1 MNDMLFPYLGGLI
14 VTGIVILI
22 SMLFFYTGRKE
33 KLKFYHERSKLPDAI
48 KFENL
53 LELKSRAETE
63 YQSLAE
69 RLNERRS
76 TVAERDAAAEWLE
89 KNQDL
94 LLRVKADREEQE
106 SLRMELD
113 SLKKQVLDQ
122 QTMINKK
129 QLEIANLLADH
140 GYHEKIKAQLDDEI
154 RAMEDRKNT
163 IDADRLKLESELEPL
178 KIRLSSIDAQIES
191 RRDEFD
197 QIARTLDERNQQ
209 LQCKLDQTSSL
220 ITQGE
225 DSLNSLRQQV
235 SDANSLLTERQAKA
249 SLAKI
254 EIEGFDKQKLQ
265 IIAETRRRE
274 EELVALEKKGTQMS
288 ASLQPLEAKLSVI
301 ETTII
306 AKKEEFELLNES
318 HSRSIEQHH
327 EELSRLRDFIGQ
339 GERKR
344 EELNN
349 QTASMNQ
356 KLSELR
362 VSINALEN
370 ENAILGRQKK
380 EFQEELSR
388 ISDGVKSLSARKLQ
402 IESDLQPLEVKLAGI
417 QTKIDRAEEEFH
429 SLRENLEKRIQLY
442 NLELEECKNRFDFNS
457 TKLSEIEKRLVE
469 TNNTLHVAR
478 DERSRL
484 SADVQ
489 ALQREKV
496 ALEDLI
502 KNLRADWNTVLQL
515 SGRDEGAEERR
526 TQELWQPYIKQKAS
540 EFSKRKGKSELDF
553 LDDSNN
559 YLRSKKLY
567 FPQRVLRAF
576 HTSLKVTDISPL
588 VVLAGISG
596 TGKSELP
603 RRYAEAM
610 GMHFLNVA
618 VQPRWDSPQD
628 MFGFF
633 NYLENRYRAT
643 ELGRALVQMDPFY
656 KEPNRGWTPP
666 ENWDHSLSSQ
676 MLLVLLD
683 EMNLARVEYYFSE
696 FLSRLETRRGIN
708 RNDSESRRKA
718 EIGLE
723 VGSGKN
729 KSPVMQL
736 FVDRNVL
743 FVGTMNE
750 DETTQALS
758 DKVIDRA
765 NVLRFGRPGRI
776 GDVGSEK
783 TISALDSKLDFSVW
797 NSWCKSENDLPASER
812 DRVLE
817 AIDAL
822 DKAMAEI
829 KRPFGFRTRNS
840 ILSYVSNYPS
850 QDNEAISDA
859 LADQIEQKI
868 LPKFRGLDSR
878 DSAVKG
884 SLSKIK
890 SVLNELNDELLISA
904 IDQSSRDGQFVWLGV
919 NRFEEEYNE
928 GRG

>member
-1 MNDMLFPYLGGLI
+1 
-14 VTGIVILI
+14 
-22 SMLFFYTGRKE
+22 
-33 KLKFYHERSKLPDAI
+33 
-48 KFENL
+48 
-53 LELKSRAETE
+53 
-63 YQSLAE
+63 
-69 RLNERRS
+69 
-76 TVAERDAAAEWLE
+76 
-89 KNQDL
+89 
-94 LLRVKADREEQE
+94 
-106 SLRMELD
+106 
-113 SLKKQVLDQ
+113 
-122 QTMINKK
+122 
-129 QLEIANLLADH
+129 
-140 GYHEKIKAQLDDEI
+140 
-154 RAMEDRKNT
+154 
-163 IDADRLKLESELEPL
+163 
-178 KIRLSSIDAQIES
+178 
-191 RRDEFD
+191 
-197 QIARTLDERNQQ
+197 
-209 LQCKLDQTSSL
+209 
-220 ITQGE
+220 
-225 DSLNSLRQQV
+225 
-235 SDANSLLTERQAKA
+235 
-249 SLAKI
+249 
-254 EIEGFDKQKLQ
+254 
-265 IIAETRRRE
+265 
-274 EELVALEKKGTQMS
+274 
-288 ASLQPLEAKLSVI
+288 
-301 ETTII
+301 
-306 AKKEEFELLNES
+306 
-318 HSRSIEQHH
+318 
-327 EELSRLRDFIGQ
+327 
-339 GERKR
+339 
-344 EELNN
+344 
-349 QTASMNQ
+349 
-356 KLSELR
+356 
-362 VSINALEN
+362 
-370 ENAILGRQKK
+370 
-380 EFQEELSR
+380 
-388 ISDGVKSLSARKLQ
+388 
-402 IESDLQPLEVKLAGI
+402 
-417 QTKIDRAEEEFH
+417 
-429 SLRENLEKRIQLY
+429 
-442 NLELEECKNRFDFNS
+442 
-457 TKLSEIEKRLVE
+457 
-469 TNNTLHVAR
+469 
-478 DERSRL
+478 L

-489 ALQREKV
+489 ALQREKL

-540 EFSKRKGKSELDF
+540 EFSKNRGKSELDF
-553 LDDSNN
+553 LDESEN

-567 FPQRVLRAF
+567 FPKRVLRAF

-610 GMHFLNVA
+610 GLHFLNVA

-656 KEPNRGWTPP
+656 KEKNRGWSPP

-683 EMNLARVEYYFSE
+683 EMNLARIEYYFSE

-708 RNDSESRRKA
+708 RNDTESRRKA

-729 KSPVMQL
+729 KSPIMQL

-776 GDVGSEK
+776 EEGGVEK
-783 TISALDSKLDFSVW
+783 SIPAVDSKLDFSVW
-797 NSWCKSENDLPASER
+797 NSWCRSENDLPASER
-812 DRVLE
+812 DRVLQS
-817 AIDAL
+817 IDKL

-850 QDNEAISDA
+850 QDNDAISEA

-890 SVLNELNDELLISA
+890 SILGELKDDLLISA

-919 NRFEEEYNE
+919 NRFEEEYSE
-928 GRG
+928 AR

>member
-1 MNDMLFPYLGGLI
+1 MTDMLLPFLGGLI
-14 VTGIVILI
+14 VTAIV
-22 SMLFFYTGRKE
+22 LFVSSFTYYQSKRGEIRYKKELEIIENERQRYPDAVRLTNLVELRKNAEEEYDSIQE
-33 KLKFYHERSKLPDAI
+33 KLANAKVVI
-48 KFENL
+48 
-53 LELKSRAETE
+53 
-63 YQSLAE
+63 
-69 RLNERRS
+69 
-76 TVAERDAAAEWLE
+76 AERDAAQIWLSA
-89 KNQDL
+89 NQDKL
-94 LLRVKADREEQE
+94 LQMKADREEQE
-106 SLRMELD
+106 SMRKQLEALSEKIRDQHSIINTNQSSIATVRAELSYYEKLKEQKEAEIQAIENAKSTVDEQRILLEQQLEPMRIKLSGIESEITSLSDRRSSLQKELEQITEQIKQGSEKLDLIREKQNEANSILSERQGKIGIAKLDLD
-113 SLKKQVLDQ
+113 SLEIKK
-122 QTMINKK
+122 TK
-129 QLEIANLLADH
+129 
-140 GYHEKIKAQLDDEI
+140 
-154 RAMEDRKNT
+154 
-163 IDADRLKLESELEPL
+163 
-178 KIRLSSIDAQIES
+178 
-191 RRDEFD
+191 
-197 QIARTLDERNQQ
+197 
-209 LQCKLDQTSSL
+209 
-220 ITQGE
+220 
-225 DSLNSLRQQV
+225 V
-235 SDANSLLTERQAKA
+235 SDAINRLEEQISGLEK
-249 SLAKI
+249 S
-254 EIEGFDKQKLQ
+254 KLQ
-265 IIAETRRRE
+265 M
-274 EELVALEKKGTQMS
+274 Q
-288 ASLQPLEAKLSVI
+288 
-301 ETTII
+301 
-306 AKKEEFELLNES
+306 
-318 HSRSIEQHH
+318 
-327 EELSRLRDFIGQ
+327 
-339 GERKR
+339 
-344 EELNN
+344 
-349 QTASMNQ
+349 
-356 KLSELR
+356 
-362 VSINALEN
+362 
-370 ENAILGRQKK
+370 
-380 EFQEELSR
+380 
-388 ISDGVKSLSARKLQ
+388 
-402 IESDLQPLEVKLAGI
+402 SDLQPLEVQLSGI
-417 QTKIDRAEEEFH
+417 QTRIANAQEE
-429 SLRENLEKRIQLY
+429 LTVVKENMEKRIQQY
-442 NLELEECKNRFDFNS
+442 ESEIAECKERFDL
-457 TKLSEIEKRLVE
+457 TEQKLSDLGIQLNDA
-469 TNNTLHVAR
+469 TNALHAAR

-489 ALQREKV
+489 ALQREKL

-526 TQELWQPYIKQKAS
+526 TQELWQPYIKLKAS

-553 LDDSNN
+553 IDDSEN

-567 FPQRVLRAF
+567 FPKRVLRAF

-656 KEPNRGWTPP
+656 KEPNRGWSPP

-708 RNDSESRRKA
+708 RNDPESRRKA

-729 KSPVMQL
+729 KSPIMQL

-776 GDVGSEK
+776 EDVGGEK
-783 TISALDSKLDFSVW
+783 SISQLDSKLDFSVW
-797 NSWCKSENDLPASER
+797 NSWCKSEGDLPASER

-817 AIDAL
+817 SIDKL
-822 DKAMAEI
+822 DKAMADI

-850 QDNEAISDA
+850 QDSDAISEA

-884 SLSKIK
+884 SLSRIK
-890 SVLNELNDELLISA
+890 SILSDLKDNLLISA
-904 IDQSSRDGQFVWLGV
+904 IEQSSRDGQFVWLGV
-919 NRFEEEYNE
+919 NRFEEEYSE
-928 GRG
+928 AR

>member
-1 MNDMLFPYLGGLI
+1 
-14 VTGIVILI
+14 
-22 SMLFFYTGRKE
+22 
-33 KLKFYHERSKLPDAI
+33 
-48 KFENL
+48 
-53 LELKSRAETE
+53 
-63 YQSLAE
+63 
-69 RLNERRS
+69 
-76 TVAERDAAAEWLE
+76 
-89 KNQDL
+89 
-94 LLRVKADREEQE
+94 
-106 SLRMELD
+106 
-113 SLKKQVLDQ
+113 
-122 QTMINKK
+122 
-129 QLEIANLLADH
+129 
-140 GYHEKIKAQLDDEI
+140 
-154 RAMEDRKNT
+154 
-163 IDADRLKLESELEPL
+163 
-178 KIRLSSIDAQIES
+178 
-191 RRDEFD
+191 
-197 QIARTLDERNQQ
+197 
-209 LQCKLDQTSSL
+209 
-220 ITQGE
+220 
-225 DSLNSLRQQV
+225 
-235 SDANSLLTERQAKA
+235 
-249 SLAKI
+249 
-254 EIEGFDKQKLQ
+254 
-265 IIAETRRRE
+265 
-274 EELVALEKKGTQMS
+274 
-288 ASLQPLEAKLSVI
+288 
-301 ETTII
+301 
-306 AKKEEFELLNES
+306 
-318 HSRSIEQHH
+318 
-327 EELSRLRDFIGQ
+327 
-339 GERKR
+339 
-344 EELNN
+344 
-349 QTASMNQ
+349 
-356 KLSELR
+356 
-362 VSINALEN
+362 
-370 ENAILGRQKK
+370 
-380 EFQEELSR
+380 
-388 ISDGVKSLSARKLQ
+388 
-402 IESDLQPLEVKLAGI
+402 
-417 QTKIDRAEEEFH
+417 
-429 SLRENLEKRIQLY
+429 
-442 NLELEECKNRFDFNS
+442 
-457 TKLSEIEKRLVE
+457 
-469 TNNTLHVAR
+469 
-478 DERSRL
+478 L

-489 ALQREKV
+489 ALQREKL

-540 EFSKRKGKSELDF
+540 EFSKIQGKSELDF
-553 LDDSNN
+553 LDDSDN

-567 FPQRVLRAF
+567 FPKRVLRAF

-656 KEPNRGWTPP
+656 KEPSRGWSPP

-708 RNDSESRRKA
+708 RNDPESRRKA

-729 KSPVMQL
+729 KLPIMQL

-776 GDVGSEK
+776 DDVGGEK
-783 TISALDSKLDFSVW
+783 SISQLDSKLDFSVW
-797 NSWCKSENDLPASER
+797 NSWCKSEDDLPASER

-817 AIDAL
+817 SIDKL
-822 DKAMAEI
+822 DRAMADI

-850 QDNEAISDA
+850 QDNDAISEA

-884 SLSKIK
+884 SLSRIK
-890 SVLNELNDELLISA
+890 SILGDLKDDLLISA

-919 NRFEEEYNE
+919 NRFEEEYSE
-928 GRG
+928 AR